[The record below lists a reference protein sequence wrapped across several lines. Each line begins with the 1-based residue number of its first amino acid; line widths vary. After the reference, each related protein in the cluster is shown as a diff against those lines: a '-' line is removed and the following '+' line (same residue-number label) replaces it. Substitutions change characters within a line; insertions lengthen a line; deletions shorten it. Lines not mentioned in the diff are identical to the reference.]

1 VAGSDAFGDVVAL
14 LNYPMYVVTTVA
26 GDETSGCLVGF
37 ATQVS
42 IDPARFLV
50 GISDKNHTYGVASSA
65 ERLVVHVLT
74 TDRLDLAELFGEAT
88 GDEVDK
94 FSRCDWQ
101 PGPGGVPVLDD
112 AAAWFSGPIIDI
124 HPLGDHVG
132 FLIEPDSGA
141 IRTRDGQLVMFRD
154 VDGMDAGHHA

>member
-1 VAGSDAFGDVVAL
+1 VAGSDAFANVVAL

-26 GDETSGCLVGF
+26 GDEASGCLVGF
-37 ATQVS
+37 ATQAS

-50 GISDKNHTYGVASSA
+50 GISDKNHTYGVARSA

-74 TDRLDLAELFGEAT
+74 SDRLDLAELFGEAT

-94 FSRCDWQ
+94 FSRCDWR

-132 FLIEPDSGA
+132 FLIEPDSGEVRNTGGA
-141 IRTRDGQLVMFRD
+141 TVMFRD

>member
-1 VAGSDAFGDVVAL
+1 VAGSDAFSDVAAL

-26 GDETSGCLVGF
+26 GDEASGCLVGF
-37 ATQVS
+37 ATQAS
-42 IDPARFLV
+42 IGPPRFLI
-50 GISDKNHTYGVASSA
+50 GISDKNHTYEVARSA
-65 ERLVVHVLT
+65 ERLVVHVLS

-112 AAAWFSGPIIDI
+112 AAAWFSGPILDI
-124 HPLGDHVG
+124 HRLGDHVG
-132 FLIEPDSGA
+132 FLIEPDSGDV
-141 IRTRDGQLVMFRD
+141 RDRDGKTVMFRD
-154 VDGMDAGHHA
+154 VEGMDAGHEA

>member
-1 VAGSDAFGDVVAL
+1 MAGSDAFGHVVGL
-14 LNYPMYVVTTVA
+14 LNYPMYVVTTLA
-26 GDETSGCLVGF
+26 GDEASGCLVGF
-37 ATQVS
+37 ATQAS
-42 IDPARFLV
+42 IDPTRFLV
-50 GISDKNHTYGVASSA
+50 GISDKNHTYGVARSA

-74 TDRLDLAELFGEAT
+74 TDRLDLAELFGEGT
-88 GDEVDK
+88 GDEIDK

-101 PGPGGVPVLDD
+101 PGPGGVPVLDG

-132 FLIEPDSGA
+132 FLIEPDSGDV
-141 IRTRDGQLVMFRD
+141 RDRDGMTLMFRD